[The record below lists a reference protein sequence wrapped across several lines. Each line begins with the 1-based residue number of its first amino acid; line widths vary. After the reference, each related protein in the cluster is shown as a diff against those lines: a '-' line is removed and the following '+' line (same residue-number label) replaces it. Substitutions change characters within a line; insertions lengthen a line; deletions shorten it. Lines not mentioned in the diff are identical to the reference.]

1 MQRASFLNT
10 LRAQANACMRKTIGD
25 LLNMSCLIERK
36 SKTIFVTASTV
47 RMDGKRR
54 HIVIESRPEYA
65 VVRLS
70 GTKVQF
76 PLSWENICDVAR
88 RHHEQNLRLEAAAK
102 ESFAREQL
110 KRRKKAS

>member
-1 MQRASFLNT
+1 
-10 LRAQANACMRKTIGD
+10 
-25 LLNMSCLIERK
+25 MSCLIERK
-36 SKTIFVTASTV
+36 SRTIFVTASAV
-47 RMDGKRR
+47 RVDGKRR

-65 VVRLS
+65 IIRLTGS
-70 GTKVQF
+70 KVQF

-102 ESFAREQL
+102 ESFARGQL